1 MKIGKIIFEGDVID
15 TADIYRLGRIRVQPD
30 NQLKKAIL
38 DSVDD
43 KYLNSTKDE
52 ISIIY
57 QWSKN
62 DPFVYLP
69 LLPFSLN
76 ITPKPTERV
85 MLMYSVVQ
93 NIGNTQL
100 TKFTD
105 GARYYLPT
113 SPSSP
118 MAVAYENTVASRTN
132 TSKGDNIAPTLPLV
146 VSGGKIPKEVK
157 GIFPEP
163 EDNGILGRGTTDI
176 ILKENDVLIRAGK
189 TKVLSTTQLPVGN
202 TLRSFLQLSNF
213 TQYPRLQTSN
223 LINFPA
229 YKRCPIGL
237 PKHNFQLYLI
247 SQTLNIDFNKFPNL

>member
-76 ITPKPTERV
+76 ITPKPKERV
-85 MLMYSVVQ
+85 MLM
-93 NIGNTQL
+93 
-100 TKFTD
+100 
-105 GARYYLPT
+105 
-113 SPSSP
+113 
-118 MAVAYENTVASRTN
+118 
-132 TSKGDNIAPTLPLV
+132 
-146 VSGGKIPKEVK
+146 
-157 GIFPEP
+157 
-163 EDNGILGRGTTDI
+163 
-176 ILKENDVLIRAGK
+176 
-189 TKVLSTTQLPVGN
+189 
-202 TLRSFLQLSNF
+202 
-213 TQYPRLQTSN
+213 
-223 LINFPA
+223 
-229 YKRCPIGL
+229 
-237 PKHNFQLYLI
+237 
-247 SQTLNIDFNKFPNL
+247 